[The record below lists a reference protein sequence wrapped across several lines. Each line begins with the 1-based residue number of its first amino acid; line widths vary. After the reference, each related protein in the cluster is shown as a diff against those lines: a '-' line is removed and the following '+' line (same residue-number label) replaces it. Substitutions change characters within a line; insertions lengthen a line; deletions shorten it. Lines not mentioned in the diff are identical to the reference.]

1 MTASTLVADDLGVR
15 TGTEWMFDRLSLSV
29 APGQIVRVL
38 APPGPGRTM
47 CALALAGR
55 VPADHGT
62 LRLAGA
68 TLYGPHPRIGI
79 GWVQGTPPFDGR
91 ETIGEV
97 LQRSGLSRG
106 GEARGTDLAVLSLG
120 SHARYRASGQP
131 LLMQALL
138 GSVSAAAFSPDIV
151 VVDLPPGKLEHRAA
165 ADAVVTSLS
174 RRGIGVVATTM
185 QHLTKAEDVVLN
197 TTNVDAA

>member
-1 MTASTLVADDLGVR
+1 MTTSTLVADDLGVR

-55 VPADHGT
+55 VPADQGT

-68 TLYGPHPRIGI
+68 TLHGPHPRIGI
-79 GWVQGTPPFDGR
+79 GWVQGTSLFDGR

-106 GEARGTDLAVLSLG
+106 ATATDLAVLSLG
-120 SHARYRASGQP
+120 SHARYRASSQP

-151 VVDLPPGKLEHRAA
+151 VVDLPPGRLEHRAA